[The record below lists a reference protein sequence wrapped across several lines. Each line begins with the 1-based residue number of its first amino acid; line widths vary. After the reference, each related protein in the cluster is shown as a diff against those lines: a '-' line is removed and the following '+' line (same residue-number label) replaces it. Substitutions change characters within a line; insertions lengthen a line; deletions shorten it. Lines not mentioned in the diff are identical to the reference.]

1 MSDNL
6 RVAQAELVASL
17 LEGRVPDG
25 FDAKGIDATAAV
37 LRRKRRGVANS
48 HPPRTRIRAVVQR
61 IVGWSLTI
69 RRLLKKA

>member
-1 MSDNL
+1 VSDNL

-37 LRRKRRGVANS
+37 LRRKRRRVVESQPARG
-48 HPPRTRIRAVVQR
+48 RIRNVVLRVVETCLAV
-61 IVGWSLTI
+61 G
-69 RRLLKKA
+69 RLLKNA